1 MLYRSYAFLPIILLC
16 LVLQACSK
24 KTAEEEEGL
33 GKFGMMD
40 KSTPEYAA
48 MQFFKHIYYEKDIR
62 GALALS
68 SPKMTRLLRSYRT
81 NRNVQRHVLNLPYDS
96 VKMELDGGD
105 TKMRAQYADRIQVT
119 VFFSGRLYGDKIE
132 DLRTVELL
140 RLNRVWKVDSVKEKV
155 F

>member
-1 MLYRSYAFLPIILLC
+1 MLYRRFAVLPVMLLC
-16 LVLQACSK
+16 LMLQACGK
-24 KTAEEEEGL
+24 KQVEEEEGL

-48 MQFFKHIYYEKDIR
+48 VQFFKHIYYDKDIR

-68 SPKMTRLLRSYRT
+68 SPRMTRLLRSYRT
-81 NRNVQRHVLNLPYDS
+81 NRNVQRHVLNLSYDS

-105 TKMRAQYADRIQVT
+105 SNMRAQYADRSQVT

-140 RLNRVWKVDSVKEKV
+140 RINRQWKVDSIKEKV